1 MAFQVGLL
9 EADRKGNNFIV
20 FFLLEENDQDI
31 SDLIEQFKSHNAEC
45 KFSVGENNILY
56 ISVKDGL
63 FEMMFPLS
71 HAKIFPLRLHV
82 YASKSWMEPFTY
94 LFSVTFTEGE
104 IYEAKAVSS
113 AIRVV
118 EEEFLNWLRK
128 NESLG

>member
-1 MAFQVGLL
+1 MAIH
-9 EADRKGNNFIV
+9 K
-20 FFLLEENDQDI
+20 
-31 SDLIEQFKSHNAEC
+31 
-45 KFSVGENNILY
+45 IL
-56 ISVKDGL
+56 DTT
-63 FEMMFPLS
+63 
-71 HAKIFPLRLHV
+71 RLHV

-113 AIRVV
+113 AIKVV